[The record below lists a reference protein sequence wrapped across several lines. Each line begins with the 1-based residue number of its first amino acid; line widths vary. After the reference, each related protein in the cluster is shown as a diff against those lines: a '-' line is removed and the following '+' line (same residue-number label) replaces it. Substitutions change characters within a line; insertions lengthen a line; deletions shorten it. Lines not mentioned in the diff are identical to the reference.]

1 MSCFV
6 LTQRRK
12 AINEHDL
19 PWTDRFSLRGV
30 SNKGRHQRFQ
40 ACWSDDTFLGL
51 AVKGLTHM
59 TDKTDRGK
67 GRDEVPVELAMLTA
81 DEIARVVNC
90 SPRTV
95 HRLADDGVIPQP
107 VRIGGMLRWRRPD
120 IEGWIERGCPRVVAE
135 EVK

>member
-1 MSCFV
+1 MLRFV
-6 LTQRRK
+6 LPQRRK
-12 AINEHDL
+12 AVNEHVL
-19 PWTDRFSLRGV
+19 TWTDRFGLRGV

-120 IEGWIERGCPRVVAE
+120 IEGWIERGCPKVVAE
-135 EVK
+135 EVR

>member
-1 MSCFV
+1 MFCFV
-6 LTQRRK
+6 LARQRK
-12 AINEHDL
+12 AVNKHVR
-19 PWTDRFSLRGV
+19 PWTDRFGLRGV
-30 SNKGRHQRFQ
+30 SNNGQHWRFQ
-40 ACWSDDTFLGL
+40 ARWSDETFLGL

-67 GRDEVPVELAMLTA
+67 YRDKVPVELSMLTA
-81 DEIARVVNC
+81 EEIARLVNC

-120 IEGWIERGCPRVVAE
+120 IECWIERACPKVVAE
-135 EVK
+135 EVR

>member
-1 MSCFV
+1 
-6 LTQRRK
+6 
-12 AINEHDL
+12 
-19 PWTDRFSLRGV
+19 
-30 SNKGRHQRFQ
+30 
-40 ACWSDDTFLGL
+40 
-51 AVKGLTHM
+51 M